1 MQCLHLGFM
10 VKGGLNFDGALNFL
24 LYHNFWLNDFI
35 PVSVLQG
42 WRYTGSETPLSSTAA
57 AHQNSTASDLPP
69 SPADSLNASHTWRSE
84 EKNRPDRRMS
94 KRTDRL
100 QSKAGITRWN
110 SPAVKNAPT
119 AVWVLHCQT
128 GSAISVLVTLCHRP
142 LFHLTTRHRRRNHLF
157 THHTWTQRWPRAST
171 PGICVNVIVTHIK
184 SALIH
189 IFLLSVSRNFAICY
203 YEWPY
208 VLVMERP

>member
-1 MQCLHLGFM
+1 M

-42 WRYTGSETPLSSTAA
+42 WRYTGSVTPLSSTAA

-100 QSKAGITRWN
+100 QSKAGIQGET
-110 SPAVKNAPT
+110 
-119 AVWVLHCQT
+119 
-128 GSAISVLVTLCHRP
+128 HRP
-142 LFHLTTRHRRRNHLF
+142 SRTHQPQYGSFTARQEVQSVCLSHSATGLFSTWPHGTEGETTYSHIKHGHREDPELPL
-157 THHTWTQRWPRAST
+157 QD
-171 PGICVNVIVTHIK
+171 ICVNVIVTHIK

-189 IFLLSVSRNFAICY
+189 IFVLSVSGNFAICY

>member
-1 MQCLHLGFM
+1 MILYLFLFSKAGVILAQRLHSQALLLLIKTPQPVTFHRAQPT
-10 VKGGLNFDGALNFL
+10 VWTHPTPGGVRRKTD
-24 LYHNFWLNDFI
+24 
-35 PVSVLQG
+35 Q
-42 WRYTGSETPLSSTAA
+42 TG
-57 AHQNSTASDLPP
+57 
-69 SPADSLNASHTWRSE
+69 
-84 EKNRPDRRMS
+84 RMS

-142 LFHLTTRHRRRNHLF
+142 LLHLTTRHRRRNHLF

-189 IFLLSVSRNFAICY
+189 IFLLSVSGNFAICY